1 LKLIMDSLIREI
13 DILNKNNVL
22 VRCLGT
28 KEKIEGSYFKKV
40 YETCKKSWNNTG
52 MRLNIAMNYGG
63 RQELI
68 EAFHSILKDLRDS
81 KISDKEIDENMISNY
96 LYTASMPDPDLVIRT
111 SGEQRLSNFLIWQSA
126 YSELWFTD
134 TLWPDFNEIEFLQA
148 IIDYQT
154 RDRRFGARK

>member
-1 LKLIMDSLIREI
+1 
-13 DILNKNNVL
+13 
-22 VRCLGT
+22 
-28 KEKIEGSYFKKV
+28 
-40 YETCKKSWNNTG
+40 